1 MNQNKNI
8 REHLAALFTVLIWGT
23 TFISTKILLVDFQ
36 PIEILFFRFLIG
48 FIALSIIYP
57 NRLKGTSRKQECMFA
72 FAGLTGVTLYYL
84 LENIA
89 LTYSTASNIGVITSI
104 VPFFTGIMSF
114 MFLKEEKPKGNFFM
128 GFIVSIIGISI
139 ISFNGT
145 KELHLN
151 PLGDF
156 LAVLAVIMWSVYS
169 ILTKKISTYGYNTI
183 QTTRRMFLYG
193 LIFMIPTLFFF
204 DFKIGLERFTNATYL
219 FNILF
224 LGFGA
229 SAICF
234 VTWNLAVKALGAIKT
249 SIYIYAVPVIT
260 VITSVIVLHEK
271 ITKIAA
277 IGAVLTLA
285 GLFLS
290 QSKIKLKKKSQT
302 LAIENNQ

>member
-1 MNQNKNI
+1 MNENKNI
-8 REHLAALFTVLIWGT
+8 KEHLAALFTVLIWGT

-48 FIALSIIYP
+48 LITLSVIYP

-128 GFIVSIIGISI
+128 GFIISIIGISI

-151 PLGDF
+151 PFGDF

-193 LIFMIPTLFFF
+193 LIFMIPTLLFF
-204 DFKIGLERFTNATYL
+204 DFKIRLERFTNAKYL

-271 ITKIAA
+271 ITKITA
-277 IGAVLTLA
+277 IGTVLTLA